1 MFTREWKLSLL
12 ERKKKKKKNKLNKN
26 NDMNDAWI
34 LPGHVR
40 AKTRGETF
48 N

>member
-34 LPGHVR
+34 LPACQG
-40 AKTRGETF
+40 
-48 N
+48 